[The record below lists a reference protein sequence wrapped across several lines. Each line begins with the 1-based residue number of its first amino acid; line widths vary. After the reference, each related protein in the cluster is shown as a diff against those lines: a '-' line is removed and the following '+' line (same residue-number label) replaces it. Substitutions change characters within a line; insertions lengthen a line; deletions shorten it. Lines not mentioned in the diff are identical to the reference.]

1 MTNLRNRL
9 DLYLPAEMAIHNAV
23 QEIETMG
30 ADVRLTN
37 AQILLQQAKDLV
49 AEFIIEKNIGNND
62 TRPLNVSGAY
72 ICIAYR
78 YGHRDGHSYLVDICG
93 GIDTAK
99 GAAEKEVNER
109 GGKYSVVVFA
119 KRIATGD
126 IEEIYEAKCPEHYT
140 KGIHPFIAKRD
151 HDEQLKKLQDAAKS
165 VLSETMYFEVGE
177 EGEHFEDTETY
188 KNLEY
193 LVNNYNLPNVLSE
206 SVLEAQAKTNTNDMS
221 LNDEPSAP

>member
-9 DLYLPAEMAIHNAV
+9 DLYLPAEMAIHDAI

-30 ADVRLTN
+30 ADARLTN

-72 ICIAYR
+72 IVIAYR

-99 GAAEKEVNER
+99 EAAEKEANER
-109 GGKYSVVVFA
+109 GGKYSVLVFT
-119 KRIATGD
+119 KQINTGD
-126 IEEIYEAKCPEHYT
+126 INVVYGANVQEALISKQTAIDFGRFIYSENCNVNINEI
-140 KGIHPFIAKRD
+140 
-151 HDEQLKKLQDAAKS
+151 
-165 VLSETMYFEVGE
+165 
-177 EGEHFEDTETY
+177 DTETIEKDY
-188 KNLEY
+188 ERFITKKGL
-193 LVNNYNLPNVLSE
+193 
-206 SVLEAQAKTNTNDMS
+206 
-221 LNDEPSAP
+221 

>member
-9 DLYLPAEMAIHNAV
+9 DLYMPAEMAMHNAI

-37 AQILLQQAKDLV
+37 AQILIQQAKDLV

-72 ICIAYR
+72 IVIAYR
-78 YGHRDGHSYLVDICG
+78 YGHREGHSYLVDICG

-99 GAAEKEVNER
+99 EAAEKEANER

-126 IEEIYEAKCPEHYT
+126 VEEIYEAKCPEHYT
-140 KGIHPFIAKRD
+140 ANTSPLISKKTAIDFGAFIYSENCGVDIKEVD
-151 HDEQLKKLQDAAKS
+151 KS
-165 VLSETMYFEVGE
+165 VIEKDYDMFI
-177 EGEHFEDTETY
+177 
-188 KNLEY
+188 
-193 LVNNYNLPNVLSE
+193 
-206 SVLEAQAKTNTNDMS
+206 KTGS
-221 LNDEPSAP
+221 HCI